1 MKKAAIAI
9 TFLLTIQLFY
19 GAFMAGLK
27 VAAAPTYSTINGSWL
42 PYEFRNIFNDRITI
56 HFIHRTLAYLLAIAI
71 GYLWLKAKPINTSA
85 AFNKV
90 QTLLLI
96 FVLLQTTLGVVSV
109 LTSTKIVVGHFGV
122 FEWMAQLH
130 QLVGMLLLLSLL
142 AVIYL
147 LRFNKPSA

>member
-27 VAAAPTYSTINGSWL
+27 VVAAPTYSTINGSWL

-85 AFNKV
+85 AFNRYK
-90 QTLLLI
+90 
-96 FVLLQTTLGVVSV
+96 
-109 LTSTKIVVGHFGV
+109 HY
-122 FEWMAQLH
+122 H
-130 QLVGMLLLLSLL
+130 
-142 AVIYL
+142 
-147 LRFNKPSA
+147 